1 MELEDR
7 QAPPAHYDDE
17 AEQRRVESAE
27 ARMREQGVAT
37 ETPVQV
43 DYFGFEELHTI
54 TLPDGKSTITHQALN
69 EGQRRKYQN
78 ALNRDVRIAKS
89 SGDAILRIAAGE
101 EKKELLLA
109 AIVDWTLVRYN
120 ERTKQTEPVP
130 YTDKNLKE
138 FLDKA
143 NPKLIDII
151 EKEVRLKNSWLQ
163 SEMSVEEI
171 DKEIE
176 TLQELREKKVEE
188 EAKK

>member
-1 MELEDR
+1 MES
-7 QAPPAHYDDE
+7 QAPPAHYGDE
-17 AEQRRVESAE
+17 DERRRIESTE
-27 ARMREQGVAT
+27 AAMREQGVAT

-54 TLPDGKSTITHQALN
+54 TLPDGKSQITHQALN

-101 EKKELLLA
+101 EKKELLQA
-109 AIVDWTLVRYN
+109 AIVDWNLVKFN
-120 ERTKQTEPVP
+120 DRTKQIEPVP
-130 YTDKNLKE
+130 FTEKALRD

-143 NPKLIDII
+143 NPKVIDII
-151 EKEVRLKNSWLQ
+151 EKEVRLVNSWLQ
-163 SEMSVEEI
+163 SEMTVEEI

-176 TLQELREKKVEE
+176 TLQELREKKLED